1 MVAGRRL
8 GQHGGDAAQQPLDRG
23 GLVIRRHDDP
33 ERGRHEVGKRNRP
46 IRTRRAPPADSRSS
60 RAGMRRIA
68 VIRLT
73 GIGALAALLAASVL
87 LAAAASAR
95 RRIWFVPASER
106 GGLPDWL
113 AGPLRR
119 FDVVLLP
126 PRGALLLVVL
136 FAAYLVVLA
145 CARAGAIPARL
156 GIAALVAAH
165 VVFLLA
171 PPLFSADVFGYVDY
185 ARLWV
190 LHGLDPYVH
199 VPADVAGDPALPFVR
214 WRDVSTP
221 YGPLFTLL
229 SAPLASLSV
238 PAALWTCK
246 ALAASL
252 SLGCCALVWRIA
264 RLRAL
269 DPLCA
274 ALFLGLNPL
283 LLAYGVGGGHNDF
296 LLLALVLAAVLQA
309 LEQRAATAGALGALA
324 VGVKAPAAVV
334 LPFLLL
340 ATRTPRRALA
350 GALAAAVALL
360 AFAFVAFEREALG
373 FVAQIREQQQF
384 VAVYSVPNRVATLL
398 GFDALPAGL
407 RLLFALGFA
416 AAVAGLLWATWR
428 ERIDWLTAAGWATLA
443 LLLTTAWLVPWYVVW
458 ALPLAA
464 VARDPRLRAA
474 TLLFCLYVVATRV
487 AYQLV

>member
-1 MVAGRRL
+1 MRSTAVTRL
-8 GQHGGDAAQQPLDRG
+8 
-23 GLVIRRHDDP
+23 
-33 ERGRHEVGKRNRP
+33 
-46 IRTRRAPPADSRSS
+46 
-60 RAGMRRIA
+60 M
-68 VIRLT
+68 
-73 GIGALAALLAASVL
+73 GIGALAALLAASAL
-87 LAAAASAR
+87 LAAAAAAR
-95 RRIWFVPASER
+95 RRIWFVPASEH
-106 GGLPDWL
+106 GGFPDWL
-113 AGPLRR
+113 AGPLHRL
-119 FDVVLLP
+119 DIVLLP

-136 FAAYLVVLA
+136 LAAYLVVLA
-145 CARAGAIPARL
+145 CARAGAIPMRL

-171 PPLFSADVFGYVDY
+171 PPLFSADVSGYVDY

-199 VPADVAGDPALPFVR
+199 VPADVAGDPALPLVR

-252 SLGCCALVWRIA
+252 SLGCCALLWRIA

-269 DPLCA
+269 DPLRA
-274 ALFLGLNPL
+274 VLFVGLNPL
-283 LLAYGVGGGHNDF
+283 LLAYGVGGAHNDF
-296 LLLALVLAAVLQA
+296 LLVALVLAAALLALQ
-309 LEQRAATAGALGALA
+309 QRDGTAGALGVLA
-324 VGVKAPAAVV
+324 VGVKAPAAVM

-340 ATRTPRRALA
+340 STRTRRRALA
-350 GALAAAVALL
+350 GALVGAVTLL
-360 AFAFVAFEREALG
+360 AFAFVAFEREALA
-373 FVAQIREQQQF
+373 FVVQIRDQQQF
-384 VAVYSVPNRVATLL
+384 VADYSVPNRVAALL
-398 GFDALPAGL
+398 GFDGLPAGL

-416 AAVAGLLWATWR
+416 AAIGGLLWATWR
-428 ERIDWLTAAGWATLA
+428 GRIDWLTAAGWATLS

-458 ALPLAA
+458 VLPLAA

-474 TLLFCLYVVATRV
+474 TLLFCLYLVATRV
-487 AYQLV
+487 VYQLV